1 MIIECE
7 KCKTKFNLDESLL
20 TKKGSKVQCSVC
32 KDIFKVYLEKPTLP
46 SETEAGEPSLED
58 IGEGIS
64 SNEAAPPEKKEPD
77 FLDEQSQEAFERA
90 FEEAEDEDTIETSLV
105 DEVSEEEF
113 EIEQALE
120 REDKEG
126 FDGAKERV
134 EDKIDDRPIKS
145 EKVRNKGKS
154 GPSGPFLVILLII
167 LILLG
172 GSAVVYFIAPQFIP
186 NSLTLFKFKTDKGVE
201 TIDPGASRLS
211 FKGVTGSFVQS
222 PKEGQ
227 LFVIKGMVAN
237 DYNKSRSFILVKGT
251 ILDDKAQVAK
261 RKLAYAGN
269 TIPEKQIQAMTMA
282 QINVELKNRPGKGNI
297 NVDVAPNRAIPF
309 MVVLGDL
316 PEDLSEFT
324 VEAVSSSPGK

>member
-32 KDIFKVYLEKPTLP
+32 KDIFMVYLEKPALP
-46 SETEAGEPSLED
+46 SETEVGEPSLED

-77 FLDEQSQEAFERA
+77 FLDEQSQEAFDRA
-90 FEEAEDEDTIETSLV
+90 FEEAEDEATIETSLV

-120 REDKEG
+120 REDKDA
-126 FDGAKERV
+126 FDVAKERV
-134 EDKIDDRPIKS
+134 EDKLDDRPIES

-172 GSAVVYFIAPQFIP
+172 GSAAVYFMAPQFIP

-269 TIPEKQIQAMTMA
+269 TIPEKQIKTMTMA

-324 VEAVSSSPGK
+324 VEAVSSSPEK